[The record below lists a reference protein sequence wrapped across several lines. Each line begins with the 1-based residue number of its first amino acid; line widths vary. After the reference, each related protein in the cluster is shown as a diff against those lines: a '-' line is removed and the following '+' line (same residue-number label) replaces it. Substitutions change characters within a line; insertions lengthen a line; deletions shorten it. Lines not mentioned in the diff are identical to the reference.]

1 LLKTLDADTEGGN
14 NEDDAQLNTQ
24 TNDNQPTHNE
34 AMEITPDHLVYVEGK
49 GWLWAENL
57 AVGDRLRRADGTYRG
72 S

>member
-1 LLKTLDADTEGGN
+1 
-14 NEDDAQLNTQ
+14 
-24 TNDNQPTHNE
+24 
-34 AMEITPDHLVYVEGK
+34 MEITPDHPVYVEGK